1 MNFTELLFQTGAVK
15 VCPADQPFWYTSGML
30 GPYYVNTHFL
40 YGNETKAKTLLA
52 TIDELKDHPDT
63 CANRLL
69 AVLMENY
76 HADAIFKNTIDGMIE
91 ILTARYPATTI
102 DYISGGERR
111 DWIFSLPIA
120 RLLNIPHITMFKDL
134 SCTVLASEPQ
144 SCEAANN
151 SSPTDNSAFSSQLS
165 ANPPLPENRQPLTVI
180 HIADLLNTAS
190 SYERAWLPILA
201 KSGARLT
208 ASLVVVDRN
217 QGGGA
222 FMANNGIDNIACV
235 TIAQDFFQKAETA
248 GHISVAQLQMII
260 DYIADPKQY
269 MKEFLARHP
278 EYISTAKNR
287 ALTETVLLQ

>member
-69 AVLMENY
+69 DVLMENY

-134 SCTVLASEPQ
+134 SCTVVATEPQ
-144 SCEAANN
+144 SCEATNN
-151 SSPTDNSAFSSQLS
+151 SSPTDISAFSSQLS
-165 ANPPLPENRQPLTVI
+165 ALNHPLVII

-190 SYERAWLPILA
+190 SYERSWLPILQGL
-201 KSGARLT
+201 GAT
-208 ASLVVVDRN
+208 MAASLVVVDRN
-217 QGGGA
+217 QGGGE
-222 FMANNGIDNIACV
+222 FMTKNNINNIACV
-235 TIAQDFFQKAETA
+235 TIDKEFFQNAKT
-248 GHISVAQLQMII
+248 GGYINTAQLQTIV
-260 DYIADPKQY
+260 DYIDDPKNY
-269 MKEFLARHP
+269 MQKFLAQYP
-278 EYISTAKNR
+278 EYLETAKNKPLTKAILA
-287 ALTETVLLQ
+287 AL